1 MEYSDLSRN
10 DGRDIYV
17 WFTDGNQLYR
27 SVVDSFDHQ
36 QFLKQ
41 SNVYSEVSR
50 DEILKAIKANK
61 LDYIGGTPHEARVK
75 FWNKYPE
82 LV

>member
-1 MEYSDLSRN
+1 
-10 DGRDIYV
+10 
-17 WFTDGNQLYR
+17 
-27 SVVDSFDHQ
+27 
-36 QFLKQ
+36 
-41 SNVYSEVSR
+41 VYSEVSR